1 MFEETGQSTGERGG
15 RRSGSERGSDVEGAS
30 EMQAEEGAQELD
42 PVQVQQGRRED
53 LEFVI
58 KTPQMF
64 EFGSL
69 QEAMSRGG
77 IPPTTTKWVD
87 QTRKDDDGKEFAR
100 CQLVPRDF

>member
-1 MFEETGQSTGERGG
+1 M
-15 RRSGSERGSDVEGAS
+15 EGAS

-42 PVQVQQGRRED
+42 LVQVQQRSWDPD

-87 QTRKDDDGKEFAR
+87 RTRKDDDGKEFAR
-100 CQLVPRDF
+100 CQLVPRDV